1 LGARSEGQ
9 QPCKRAEFRGG
20 ERLDRT
26 QEVGGASPP
35 SSTPGTPATAGVLAF
50 RRSIGA
56 RGILATRA
64 ATTAQTCQNSRCRSA
79 SPGRNRRRDPSIRP
93 FDEGPRMM
101 RSRIISACF
110 AHLATCLHR
119 RAASGSRRQ
128 SIAHAAGTGGA
139 SCSCGQRGR
148 SRHSPSR
155 VKRRAKRVRLFDRVV
170 EGVVGVL
177 ARRPEL
183 SGKRRLPRLR
193 GPETAARSPRRS
205 CA

>member
-1 LGARSEGQ
+1 M
-9 QPCKRAEFRGG
+9 G

-26 QEVGGASPP
+26 QEVGGSSPP

-56 RGILATRA
+56 RGLWLRGRRQWPRRA
-64 ATTAQTCQNSRCRSA
+64 KT
-79 SPGRNRRRDPSIRP
+79 PGVGAHLRDETGRGDPSVRP

-101 RSRIISACF
+101 RSRTISACF
-110 AHLATCLHR
+110 AHLAMCLHR

-148 SRHSPSR
+148 SRHSPSQ
-155 VKRRAKRVRLFDRVV
+155 VKRRANVSACSIDRVL
-170 EGVVGVL
+170 EGVMGVL
-177 ARRPEL
+177 ARRLGL

-193 GPETAARSPRRS
+193 GLETAARSPRRS